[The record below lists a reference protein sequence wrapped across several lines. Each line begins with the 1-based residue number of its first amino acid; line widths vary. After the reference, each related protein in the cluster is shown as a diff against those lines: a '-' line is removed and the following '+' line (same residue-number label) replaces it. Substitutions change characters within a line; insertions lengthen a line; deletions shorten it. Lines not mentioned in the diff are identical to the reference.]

1 MKSCVIG
8 GGSWGIALASV
19 LAKKGPVTLWAR
31 DPYVVDGINETH
43 RNPRY
48 QTEIELSP
56 IIRASHSLKDSIDG
70 AELICVVV
78 PSHAMRTVMAE
89 AAPFFEPGVPIV
101 SASKGIENESL
112 MTMEAVLCDVLPSST
127 RGDLAFLS
135 GPSFARETL
144 LEMATAVTVAART
157 TEVADMVQQAFS
169 TPFFRVY
176 TTDDVVGVEF
186 GGALKNV
193 IAIAAG
199 IVAGMGLGHNTR
211 AALLTRGLA
220 EISRL
225 AMHHGANPLTLGGLS
240 GMGDLVLTCTGDLSR
255 NRAVGYRLGQGESL
269 HQILSEMKEVAE
281 GVKTT
286 KSAYD
291 LARREDVEMPITTE
305 VYRILYDGKPAQTAL
320 MELMSRQLKRE
331 RT

>member
-1 MKSCVIG
+1 
-8 GGSWGIALASV
+8 
-19 LAKKGPVTLWAR
+19 
-31 DPYVVDGINETH
+31 
-43 RNPRY
+43 
-48 QTEIELSP
+48 
-56 IIRASHSLKDSIDG
+56 
-70 AELICVVV
+70 
-78 PSHAMRTVMAE
+78 MAE
-89 AAPFFEPGVPIV
+89 
-101 SASKGIENESL
+101 
-112 MTMEAVLCDVLPSST
+112 
-127 RGDLAFLS
+127 R
-135 GPSFARETL
+135 
-144 LEMATAVTVAART
+144 
-157 TEVADMVQQAFS
+157 VQRAFS
-169 TPFFRVY
+169 TPYFRVY

-225 AMHHGANPLTLGGLS
+225 AVYHGANPLTLGGLS

-255 NRAVGYRLGQGESL
+255 NRAVGYKLGTGMSL
-269 HQILSEMKEVAE
+269 DDILTEMNEVAE

-291 LARREDVEMPITTE
+291 LAQRDQVEMPITTE
-305 VYRILYDGKPAQTAL
+305 VYRILYEKKPAQKAL